1 MTSKAMLNIQLDK
14 NKLEEVE
21 DQLRLQRHVER
32 YRFIR
37 RFCHGRVMDIGCG
50 VGYGSYLISQNPDV
64 TEINGVEPVE
74 ESFNF
79 ADKEWENNNLS
90 FLHATYEQLTFLN
103 GKVPDVATIIEVL
116 EHIEQPEELIQWC
129 FCNKIKTII
138 ATVPAYKTTHFN
150 KHHVKDFNEEDFK
163 FLLEDNGY
171 AARAWESKEYPHPY
185 THRFHG
191 IQLFDNDVFLGVFD
205 RK

>member
-1 MTSKAMLNIQLDK
+1 MSEAKLNIQL
-14 NKLEEVE
+14 NKEKLQEIE

-37 RFCHGRVMDIGCG
+37 RFCHGRVADIGCG

-64 TEINGVEPVE
+64 VEVNGVEPVE
-74 ESFNF
+74 ESYNF
-79 ADKEWENNNLS
+79 ARKEWVEDNLS
-90 FLHATYEQLTFLN
+90 FFNATYDQMEFSKNYVL
-103 GKVPDVATIIEVL
+103 DVATIIEVL

-129 FCNKIKTII
+129 FCKKVKTII

-150 KHHVKDFNEEDFK
+150 KHHTKDFSEEDFK
-163 FLLEDNGY
+163 FLMEDNGY
-171 AARAWESKEYPHPY
+171 ATRAWESKEYPHPY
-185 THRFHG
+185 AHRFHG
-191 IQLFDNDVFLGVFD
+191 IQLFNNEVFLGVFD